1 MHILWSSRNY
11 SNTFSLRTRQQV
23 MHGRWH
29 VAAWTVVYCIA
40 RRAAGSLPPSWMLC
54 LAEREITSVHCLQHF
69 NAFESELR
77 TRIYAQWAESA
88 HRALSQVESRERKRR
103 RRREAGAEAWSK
115 CTRLRVTWDD
125 TRGQEGRRRQ
135 EEAVQLLSI
144 IYTVSINYLHSSNL
158 KCQLLSIV
166 ITNFVI
172 F

>member
-1 MHILWSSRNY
+1 MHILWSSRHY
-11 SNTFSLRTRQQV
+11 SSTFSLRTRQQV

-29 VAAWTVVYCIA
+29 VAAWTVEYCT
-40 RRAAGSLPPSWMLC
+40 RSLPPSWMLC
-54 LAEREITSVHCLQHF
+54 SAEREITSVHCLQHF
-69 NAFESELR
+69 NAFESEPR
-77 TRIYAQWAESA
+77 TCIYARWAESA
-88 HRALSQVESRERKRR
+88 HRALSQVESRERKKR

-115 CTRLRVTWDD
+115 RTRLRVTWDD
-125 TRGQEGRRRQ
+125 SRGQEGRRRQ

-144 IYTVSINYLHSSNL
+144 IYTVSINDLHSSNL